1 VRAVTGVT
9 VMARALSQCADASD
23 WNGPFAGSMEE
34 IMSKTNETP
43 KLGPATPKD
52 RRLLDDTELN
62 AVTGGSGVNHSEFRI
77 VKLCDAATPKLF

>member
-1 VRAVTGVT
+1 
-9 VMARALSQCADASD
+9 
-23 WNGPFAGSMEE
+23 MEE

-62 AVTGGSGVNHSEFRI
+62 MVTGGMDLKGASEAMTQRAQQNVAEGMFGLGGI
-77 VKLCDAATPKLF
+77 LG